1 MKKTRFY
8 LNMTSFFILL
18 LMMLLSCGEK
28 EIEEETEVEKE
39 GENIP
44 IMEFTEVSASFS
56 QSSTIRVK
64 IKAPLQHQ
72 YKSNDE
78 SYPQG
83 VFLEFFDSLG
93 RKTTTLEADSGFHE
107 ASDDSYRVRGNV
119 VVINLEENQKLE
131 TEILHWSQVKRE
143 IYTDTL
149 TPVKIITKDEVI
161 EGNGMTAK
169 QDFSEFEITGGITG
183 IFTIKEEL

>member
-1 MKKTRFY
+1 MNKVGGYFIIISV
-8 LNMTSFFILL
+8 LSFLGLFA
-18 LMMLLSCGEK
+18 SCSEK
-28 EIEEETEVEKE
+28 AVEEEITEKKE

-56 QSSTIRVK
+56 QSSTVRVK
-64 IKAPLQHQ
+64 VKAPLQHQ
-72 YKSNDE
+72 YQNNDE
-78 SYPQG
+78 SYPEG

-131 TEILHWSQVKRE
+131 TEILHWSQVKKE

-149 TPVKIITKDEVI
+149 TPVKITTKEEII

-169 QDFSEFEITGGITG
+169 QDFSEFEITGGVTG
-183 IFTIKEEL
+183 IFTIKDEL